1 MARPHSR
8 LMRRG
13 TPRASRWIS
22 RSAARSKG
30 SGPDQPATASRWVM
44 YWVLS
49 SALSASRWKRAM
61 TRWASC
67 SSSGRASMSRSSGW
81 PISTI
86 CSSLRSLV
94 SRLVSRRS
102 CSSTSA
108 LSCCAS
114 SMMSTQLRPAAW
126 ACSRNWLSRPVQWRT
141 VSPPITVPGATTPKS
156 SHTVCTSS
164 AAVRRGLTM

>member
-13 TPRASRWIS
+13 TPRASRCTS
-22 RSAARSKG
+22 CSAAASKG
-30 SGPDQPATASRWVM
+30 TGPDPPATASRWVM
-44 YWVLS
+44 YCAVS
-49 SALSASRWKRAM
+49 SADKASRWKRAI

-67 SSSGRASMSRSSGW
+67 SSSGRASMPRSSGW
-81 PISTI
+81 PIRMI

-108 LSCCAS
+108 LSSCAS
-114 SMMSTQLRPAAW
+114 SMINTQLRPSAW
-126 ACSRNWLSRPVQWRT
+126 ACSKKELSRPVQCLT
-141 VSPPITVPGATTPKS
+141 LSPCCAVWAGTMPNS
-156 SHTVCTSS
+156 SHTDCTSS
-164 AAVRRGLTM
+164 VALSLGLTM